1 MNARLLVFD
10 SGIGGLSVLREIR
23 RQLPSADI
31 AYVADDAG
39 FPYGDWEAEPL
50 SDHIVALM
58 GRLIERFQPD
68 AVVIACNTAST
79 LVLPP
84 LRARHA
90 IPFIGTVPAIKPA
103 AERSASHV
111 VGVLATPG
119 TMKRDYTRE
128 LIKSFA
134 QDCHVRLVGSSEL
147 APLAEA
153 VMRGEA
159 VTDAAIRAE
168 IEPAFIEVDGRRTDT
183 IVLACTHYP
192 FLIDRLESVAPWP
205 VVWIDPAEAIARRVL
220 SVLSLEPAP
229 PGTVR
234 SQGAAYLTSGEPWA
248 AAQVALLARFG
259 LEAEAGPASA
269 MAKPIPGGRP

>member
-1 MNARLLVFD
+1 MSARLLVFD

-23 RQLPSADI
+23 RQLPSAEI
-31 AYVADDAG
+31 AYVADDAA
-39 FPYGDWEAEPL
+39 FPYGDWEAGPL

-58 GRLIERFQPD
+58 GRLIERHRPD

-103 AERSASHV
+103 AERSKSGV

-128 LIKSFA
+128 LIRSFA
-134 QDCHVRLVGSSEL
+134 NGCHIRLVGSSEL

-153 VMRGEA
+153 VMRGEPVA
-159 VTDAAIRAE
+159 DAAIRAE

-192 FLIDRLESVAPWP
+192 FLIDRLERVAPWP
-205 VVWIDPAEAIARRVL
+205 VEWIDPAEAIARRVL
-220 SVLSLEPAP
+220 SVLSLEPDAAGTARAP
-229 PGTVR
+229 
-234 SQGAAYLTSGEPWA
+234 GAAYLTSGEPWA
-248 AAQVALLARFG
+248 PAQVALLARFD
-259 LEAEAGPASA
+259 LEAAADSEAA
-269 MAKPIPGGRP
+269 IPGGRP

>member
-1 MNARLLVFD
+1 MSASLLVFD

-23 RQLPSADI
+23 RQLPSAEI
-31 AYVADDAG
+31 AYVADDAA

-90 IPFIGTVPAIKPA
+90 LPFIGTVPAIKPA
-103 AERSASHV
+103 AERSASRV

-134 QDCHVRLVGSSEL
+134 RDCHVRLVGSSEL

-153 VMRGEA
+153 VMRGER
-159 VTDAAIRAE
+159 VEDAAIRTE
-168 IEPAFIEVDGRRTDT
+168 IEPAFIEVDGKRTDT

-192 FLIDRLESVAPWP
+192 FLIERLEAVAPWP
-205 VVWIDPAEAIARRVL
+205 VAWVDPAEAIARRVL
-220 SVLSLEPAP
+220 SVLSLVSEPA
-229 PGTVR
+229 GTIA
-234 SQGAAYLTSGEPWA
+234 SSGQAFLTSGKPWA
-248 AAQVALLARFG
+248 PAQVELLGRFG
-259 LEAEAGPASA
+259 LEAA
-269 MAKPIPGGRP
+269 RLD

>member
-1 MNARLLVFD
+1 LSASLLVFD
-10 SGIGGLSVLREIR
+10 SGNGGLSVLREIR
-23 RQLPSADI
+23 RQLPSAEI

-39 FPYGDWEAEPL
+39 FPYGDWEAQPL

-58 GRLIERFQPD
+58 GRLIDRFQPD
-68 AVVIACNTAST
+68 AVVVACNTAST

-103 AERSASHV
+103 AERSQSGV
-111 VGVLATPG
+111 IGVLATPG

-128 LIKSFA
+128 LIRSFA
-134 QDCHVRLVGSSEL
+134 KDCHVRLVGSSEL

-153 VMRGEA
+153 VMRGGSVA
-159 VTDAAIRAE
+159 DAAIRAE

-192 FLIDRLESVAPWP
+192 FLIDRLEANAPWP
-205 VVWIDPAEAIARRVL
+205 VAWVDPAEAIARRVL
-220 SVLSLEPAP
+220 TILSLDPDP
-229 PGTVR
+229 PEAIR
-234 SQGAAYLTSGEPWA
+234 AAGAAYLTSGGPWA
-248 AAQVALLARFG
+248 PAQVALLARFG
-259 LEAEAGPASA
+259 LAAAVDLASA
-269 MAKPIPGGRP
+269 TAKPIPDGRP

>member
-1 MNARLLVFD
+1 LTARLLVFD

-23 RQLPSADI
+23 RQLPSAEI

-39 FPYGDWEAEPL
+39 FPYGDWEAGPL

-58 GRLIERFQPD
+58 GRLIERFAPD

-84 LRARHA
+84 LRTRHA

-103 AERSASHV
+103 AERSNSHV
-111 VGVLATPG
+111 VGILATPG

-134 QDCHVRLVGSSEL
+134 SECHVRLVGSSEL

-153 VMRGEA
+153 IMRGDA
-159 VTDAAIRAE
+159 VDDAAIRAE
-168 IEPAFIEVDGRRTDT
+168 IEPAFIEVDGKRTDT

-192 FLIDRLESVAPWP
+192 FLIERLEAVAPWP
-205 VVWIDPAEAIARRVL
+205 VTWVDPAEAIARRVL
-220 SVLSLEPAP
+220 SVLSLARDPA
-229 PGTVR
+229 GVAM
-234 SQGAAYLTSGEPWA
+234 AAGQACLTSGKPWA
-248 AAQVALLARFG
+248 QAQVRLLAQFG
-259 LEAEAGPASA
+259 LSPAQIA
-269 MAKPIPGGRP
+269 

>member
-1 MNARLLVFD
+1 MSARLLVFD

-31 AYVADDAG
+31 TYVADDAA
-39 FPYGDWEAEPL
+39 FPYGDWEAGPL

-58 GRLIERFQPD
+58 GRLIERFGPD

-84 LRARHA
+84 LRALHA

-103 AERSASHV
+103 AERSGSHV

-119 TMKRDYTRE
+119 TMKRDYTRD
-128 LIKSFA
+128 LIRSFA
-134 QDCHVRLVGSSEL
+134 RDCHVRLVGSSEL

-153 VMRGEA
+153 AMRGDP
-159 VTDAAIRAE
+159 VDDAALRTE
-168 IEPAFIEVDGRRTDT
+168 IEPAFIEVEGRRTDT

-192 FLIDRLESVAPWP
+192 FLIDRMEAVAPWP
-205 VVWIDPAEAIARRVL
+205 VTWIDPAEAIARRVL
-220 SVLSLEPAP
+220 SVLSLTAEP
-229 PGTVR
+229 PGAPMAEG
-234 SQGAAYLTSGEPWA
+234 QAFLTSGKAWA
-248 AAQVALLARFG
+248 PAQLRLLSQFG
-259 LEAEAGPASA
+259 LTGA
-269 MAKPIPGGRP
+269 ILD